1 MQWRSDAPVDLDV
14 ARFEGALAEAKA
26 AVLAERAGDLA
37 SLDTTQQAARRDIH
51 GALRKALF
59 DYQRQQYNTVVSAC
73 MTMVNTLYK
82 LGDSAGDRAVL
93 FEGFGIVLR
102 LLAPI
107 APHVTHHLWQTLG
120 YGPEIL
126 DAGWPEADGAALQQD
141 SIELVVQ
148 VNGKLR
154 ARITV
159 ATTADREAIEVAALG
174 NGNVVRFLEGRAV
187 RKVILVPGKLVNI
200 VI

>member
-1 MQWRSDAPVDLDV
+1 MNSCEPLRSGIT
-14 ARFEGALAEAKA
+14 F
-26 AVLAERAGDLA
+26 
-37 SLDTTQQAARRDIH
+37 S
-51 GALRKALF
+51 LF

-82 LGDSAGDRAVL
+82 LGDSAGERAVL
-93 FEGFGIVLR
+93 FEGLGIILR

-107 APHVTHHLWQTLG
+107 APHVSHYLWQTLG
-120 YGPEIL
+120 YGAEIL
-126 DAGWPEADGAALQQD
+126 NAGWPETDDAALQQE

-159 ATTADREAIEVAALG
+159 AATASREDIEVAALG
-174 NGNVVRFLEGRAV
+174 NENVVRFLEGRAV

-200 VI
+200 VV